1 MYVKA
6 KLGNL
11 KWWHWLLIVILGLT
25 VLGSLF
31 PSSQTDDI
39 EASNPTDSS
48 SVSERDTDSKE
59 SSSACIR
66 LPQSVIEAIAS
77 GQEEGVGMVPVIGY
91 AIKSPDF
98 NNVYFMAIEFEATGV
113 KNQVGVFARNGLETG
128 LILSVDGFAKEFTVW
143 PDASK
148 TDAQISGAD
157 RSIDVVKNC
166 I

>member
-1 MYVKA
+1 MKE

-11 KWWHWLLIVILGLT
+11 KWWHWLLILILGLT
-25 VLGSLF
+25 IVGSLF
-31 PSSQTDDI
+31 PSAETDDN
-39 EASNPTDSS
+39 EASSPTDSS
-48 SVSERDTDSKE
+48 SVSEPAKDLIERPSN
-59 SSSACIR
+59 CIQ

-77 GQEEGVGMVPVIGY
+77 GEEEGVGMVPVVGY

-113 KNQVGVFARNGLETG
+113 KNQVGVWARNGIETG

-157 RSIDVVKNC
+157 RSIDVVKKC